1 MGYISERHEG
11 AQRPSDEC
19 LYSPYGPMAPV
30 TKYFL
35 DHAVT

>member
-11 AQRPSDEC
+11 AQRLSAEL
-19 LYSPYGPMAPV
+19 LYSPYGPMALV

>member
-11 AQRPSDEC
+11 TQRPSAEH

>member
-11 AQRPSDEC
+11 SQRPRAER
-19 LYSPYGPMAPV
+19 LYSQYRPMAPV
-30 TKYFL
+30 TEYFL

>member
-11 AQRPSDEC
+11 VQRPRAEHLHS
-19 LYSPYGPMAPV
+19 LYRPMAPV
-30 TKYFL
+30 TEYFL